1 MLIIVTGLPG
11 AGKTTFA
18 EALAGAIQARHFN
31 SDKVRDALGKR
42 GQYDEATKEAIY
54 NEMEKLTQAALSRK
68 ESVVLDAT
76 FYKESLRR
84 PYVLLAGECDA
95 HLFWIE
101 VKASEASIRRRVEEK
116 RRYSEADFEVYLQI
130 KRIWEPMQSGRLV
143 LWSDELSIE
152 EMVGKAK
159 DYLKLVQI

>member
-54 NEMEKLTQAALSRK
+54 MEMEKLTQAALSRK

-76 FYKESLRR
+76 FYKESLRL
-84 PYVLLAGECDA
+84 PYVLLAGECNA

-130 KRIWEPMQSGRLV
+130 KRIWEPMQPGRLV
-143 LWSDELSIE
+143 LWSDELSTE